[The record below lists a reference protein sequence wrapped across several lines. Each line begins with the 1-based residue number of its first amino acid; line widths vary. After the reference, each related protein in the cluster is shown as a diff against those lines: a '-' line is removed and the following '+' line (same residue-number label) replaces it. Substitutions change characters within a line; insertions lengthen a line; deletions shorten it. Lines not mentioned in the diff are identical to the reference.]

1 MALNTWHMAKSDN
14 KLSFT
19 AEIKQV
25 NSRKTASLDI
35 EYKIVLVSNDPALM
49 ALGMVP
55 ADATVKV
62 VVEPNK

>member
-1 MALNTWHMAKSDN
+1 MAKQSDTIT
-14 KLSFT
+14 FT

-35 EYKIVLVSNDPALM
+35 EHKIVLVSNDPALV
-49 ALGMVP
+49 ALSIVP

-62 VVEPNK
+62 TIRANK